1 MDINQS
7 GLLLL
12 TRLLP
17 TLDEIGSQEAGD
29 DNSRPEHGVMPG
41 FRIEVRS
48 APFDEIGSQEAGDDN
63 SRPEHGVMPGFRIEV
78 RSAPYRA
85 ARGHSH
91 EEGGTLSSGIYH
103 PTISELHFN
112 FLQIPSLIL

>member
-1 MDINQS
+1 MFPGRMDINQS

-17 TLDEIGSQEAGD
+17 TL
-29 DNSRPEHGVMPG
+29 
-41 FRIEVRS
+41 
-48 APFDEIGSQEAGDDN
+48 DEIGSQEAGDDN

-103 PTISELHFN
+103 PPITLTPYDSDCKIGVTYKFRHLN
-112 FLQIPSLIL
+112 RVA